1 MGTEGTPTGGALPT
15 LAPHAGARTSVMVPG
30 GHAVGHSM
38 PAQGIAAVEGLRALA
53 RRHWLRRGAQVLLW
67 GGLAW
72 AGPVP
77 ALAQVPPA
85 LGGGAGVHDPRS
97 AIKPLSEREGVVSW
111 SLLSSVTTRVEKAR
125 VVPIFPPAVRA
136 LHGQK
141 VKVQG
146 FMMPLEPGK
155 PQAHF
160 LLSAVPTT
168 CNFCVPAGAEGLI
181 EVFARP
187 RPVPYS
193 EEAITLEGRLSVL
206 DNDKYGLLYRLDAA
220 VFLP

>member
-1 MGTEGTPTGGALPT
+1 MRTETASMDRARPAAVRLS
-15 LAPHAGARTSVMVPG
+15 GAR
-30 GHAVGHSM
+30 A
-38 PAQGIAAVEGLRALA
+38 LRAF
-53 RRHWLRRGAQVLLW
+53 V
-67 GGLAW
+67 GGLGLVAASW
-72 AGPVP
+72 

-85 LGGGAGVHDPRS
+85 LGGAGSGAGVHDPRS
-97 AIKPLSEREGVVSW
+97 AIKPLREREGVVSW

-125 VVPIFPPAVRA
+125 VVPVFPPAVRA

-181 EVFARP
+181 EVFAGA
-187 RPVPYS
+187 RPVAYS

-206 DNDKYGLLYRLDAA
+206 DNDKYGLLYRLDGA
-220 VFLP
+220 VSAP

>member
-1 MGTEGTPTGGALPT
+1 MVTEPVLSICDGGAD
-15 LAPHAGARTSVMVPG
+15 ARQDRRHGV
-30 GHAVGHSM
+30 
-38 PAQGIAAVEGLRALA
+38 AATALRAVWLA
-53 RRHWLRRGAQVLLW
+53 AFLVASS
-67 GGLAW
+67 
-72 AGPVP
+72 PVS
-77 ALAQVPPA
+77 AQVPPA

-97 AIKPLSEREGVVSW
+97 AIKPLREREGVVSW

-125 VVPIFPPAVRA
+125 VVPVFPPAVRA

-181 EVFARP
+181 EVFSGARP
-187 RPVPYS
+187 VAYS
-193 EEAITLEGRLSVL
+193 EEAITVEGRLSVL

-220 VFLP
+220 VSVP

>member
-1 MGTEGTPTGGALPT
+1 MRDP
-15 LAPHAGARTSVMVPG
+15 
-30 GHAVGHSM
+30 VGRDSM
-38 PAQGIAAVEGLRALA
+38 PLQRMLAIDGLHAPA
-53 RRHWLRRGAQVLLW
+53 RRHWLRAGVNLLLW
-67 GGLAW
+67 GGLVG
-72 AGPVP
+72 AGLGP
-77 ALAQVPPA
+77 AAAQVPPA
-85 LGGGAGVHDPRS
+85 LGEGAGVHDPRS
-97 AIKPLSEREGVVSW
+97 AIKPLREREGVVSW

-125 VVPIFPPAVRA
+125 VVPVFPPSVRA
-136 LHGQK
+136 LHGRK

-181 EVFARP
+181 EVFAGT

-193 EEAITLEGRLSVL
+193 EEAILLEGRLSVL

>member
-1 MGTEGTPTGGALPT
+1 MPA
-15 LAPHAGARTSVMVPG
+15 AQWGARTCR
-30 GHAVGHSM
+30 ARWLFLVGQHGVSAGSGSERDE
-38 PAQGIAAVEGLRALA
+38 PRATVRRHGLRVGA
-53 RRHWLRRGAQVLLW
+53 RLLLW
-67 GGLAW
+67 VGLAM
-72 AGPVP
+72 AGLIP
-77 ALAQVPPA
+77 AVAQVPPA
-85 LGGGAGVHDPRS
+85 LGGGTGIHDPRS
-97 AIKPLSEREGVVSW
+97 AIKPLREREGVVSW

-125 VVPIFPPAVRA
+125 VVPVFPPGVRA
-136 LHGQK
+136 LHGQR

-181 EVFARP
+181 EVFSGA

-220 VFLP
+220 VFIP